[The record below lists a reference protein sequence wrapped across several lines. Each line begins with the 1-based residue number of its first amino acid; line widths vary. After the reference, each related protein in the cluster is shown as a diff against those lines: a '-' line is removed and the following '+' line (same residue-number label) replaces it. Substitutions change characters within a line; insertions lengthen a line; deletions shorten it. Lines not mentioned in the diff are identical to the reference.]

1 MTAKVML
8 ITGATSGIGAAV
20 AREAAHHG
28 YRLAIT
34 GRRADRLDAL
44 AADLPG
50 VETLAL
56 PGDLADPSTPA
67 RLIDGVIARYGRLDV
82 LVNNAGF
89 GLPRLFGQTDPAR
102 LREQVEV
109 NFTAPIVLARLALPH
124 LIAGKGTIINV
135 GSSITSVANPIF
147 GAYGATKAGLA
158 WWNDALRR
166 EVKHLG
172 VKVCLVEPGPVATE
186 FFDAVNRRADV
197 PRPLGTGPPPDRIYN
212 ALRDRPPALFTAR
225 VDDVA
230 RRIVRLVDHPRRRLS
245 VLRRMVW
252 PFRLVGG
259 LFQVWPWLGDLGLS
273 AMVRRIEREEAADGG
288 AP

>member
-50 VETLAL
+50 VEALAL

-166 EVKHLG
+166 EIKHLG

-197 PRPLGTGPPPDRIYN
+197 H
-212 ALRDRPPALFTAR
+212 RPPALFTAR

-273 AMVRRIEREEAADGG
+273 AMVRRIEREEAAAGG